1 MGRVTWFEI
10 HADDVKRATEFY
22 KKAFDWKANKWEGPM
37 EYMLLTTGDSKKP
50 GIDGAIMPRMGPS
63 SVWNTVSVDDIDEA
77 LKKIEKAG
85 GKVFIPKREIP
96 KQGWIAYCMDTEGN
110 AFGVMQSMP
119 GAMM

>member
-22 KKAFDWKANKWEGPM
+22 KKSFGWKANKWEGPM
-37 EYMLLTTGDSKKP
+37 EYMILTTGDNKTP

-63 SVWNTVSVDDIDEA
+63 SVWNTVSVDNVDEA
-77 LKKIEKAG
+77 VKKIEKAG
-85 GKVFIPKREIP
+85 GKVVVPKREIP

-110 AFGVMQSMP
+110 VFGVMQSMP
-119 GAMM
+119 NAMM